1 MNTSLGGVDW
11 LIFGVYVTIVLG
23 LGLWFAIRQESNESY
38 FVGSRN
44 MTWWAVGTSIF
55 ATAFSSVSFVMLPR
69 EGAFA
74 DYHLFTA
81 ILFIPFVITPLLW
94 YVFVPL
100 FLRLNLISVYEYLEI
115 RFNRAMRR
123 LGTVLFAGY
132 AIGWMG
138 SMLYAVG
145 LILQAVL
152 GLTDVQFMWMLIGVG
167 LFATAYTVLGGF
179 EAVVWT
185 DVLQAVTL
193 GGGMLIVL
201 VLAVGKVDGGLST
214 VIDLGR
220 ANEKFDMFN
229 LDTGLNARSS
239 FFAACAFGLFMY
251 LPGYT
256 TSQIT
261 VQRYVS
267 MSSLANARKALLI
280 NAVVAVAINLV
291 FIFVGTTLFAFY
303 HQAGAPGFP
312 ELASQD
318 QIMPYFLSAELP
330 SIGLT
335 GLLVAGLFG
344 AAMSSIDSGI
354 NSMTAVVVYDWL
366 PDRTVSVGFSRVMG
380 GVFGVCITIA
390 ALLMPY
396 LGEFVIEM
404 ITKIA
409 GTFLGLLLGVYLL
422 GMFVSRAN
430 ASGALLGL
438 VAGAAVLAIVWTQT
452 PIAHWWYGGV
462 TLGTTFVAGT
472 LSSYLFAPP
481 QRAQL
486 EGLVTGRD
494 A

>member
-1 MNTSLGGVDW
+1 MIKTSLGWLDW
-11 LIFGVYVTIVLG
+11 SIFAVYIVVVLG
-23 LGLWFAIRQESNESY
+23 LGLWFAVRQEDNESY
-38 FVGSRN
+38 FVGGRN
-44 MTWWAVGTSIF
+44 MKWWAVGTSIF

-100 FLRLNLISVYEYLEI
+100 FIRLKLISVYEYLEI
-115 RFNRAMRR
+115 RFSRSMRR
-123 LGTVLFAGY
+123 VGSLLFAGY

-138 SMLYAVG
+138 SMLFAVG
-145 LILQAVL
+145 LIIQAVL
-152 GLTDVQFMWMLIGVG
+152 GLTETQFVWTLIAVG

-185 DVLQAVTL
+185 DVLQAATL
-193 GGGMLIVL
+193 GGGMIIVL
-201 VLAVGKVDGGLST
+201 LLAVGRVEGGWST
-214 VIDLGR
+214 VIDIGM
-220 ANEKFDMFN
+220 ANDKFSMF
-229 LDTGLNARSS
+229 GLEGGLTARSS

-256 TSQIT
+256 ASQIT

-267 MSSLANARKALLI
+267 MNSLSKARKALLI

-318 QIMPYFLSAELP
+318 QILPYFLSAEIP

-335 GLLVAGLFG
+335 GLLIAGLFG

-354 NSMTAVVVYDWL
+354 NSMTAVFVYDWL
-366 PDRTVSVGFSRVMG
+366 PERNVSVRLSRIMC
-380 GVFGVCITIA
+380 GVFGLFITAA

-396 LGEFVIEM
+396 LGDFVIEM

-409 GTFLGLLLGVYLL
+409 GTFLGLLLGVFLL
-422 GMFVSRAN
+422 GMFVPRAN
-430 ASGALLGL
+430 ARGAFLGL
-438 VAGAAVLAIVWTQT
+438 TAGAVVLTIVWTMT
-452 PIAHWWYGGV
+452 AIPNWWYGGF
-462 TLGTTFVAGT
+462 TLVTTFAVGAAG
-472 LSSYLFAPP
+472 SYLFEAP
-481 QRAQL
+481 REDQL
-486 EGLVTGRD
+486 EAVFTG